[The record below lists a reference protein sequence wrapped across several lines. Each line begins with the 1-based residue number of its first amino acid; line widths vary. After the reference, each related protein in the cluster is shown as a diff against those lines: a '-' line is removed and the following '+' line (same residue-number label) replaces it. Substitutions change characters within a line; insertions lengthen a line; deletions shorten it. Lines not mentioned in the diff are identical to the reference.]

1 MPSSAFENEKGQE
14 ELTYTRGPGTT
25 DTSDD
30 GGEPSGAVVC
40 PSHTTERKMMW
51 RVDWHILPFVT
62 ILYLL
67 AFLDRVN
74 IANARAFNLEADLGL
89 KKTEYNT
96 ALTIFFVPYILFEIP
111 SNILLKRFSPRIWLS
126 GCMFLFGLV
135 SIFQGLTQNY
145 GGLLATRFFLG
156 LFEAGM
162 FPGMWYKRDEAQK
175 RYSLFFSSTS
185 LAGAFGGLL
194 ASAIGKRKHS
204 DNNRYP
210 RSWETSA
217 NLVTLVDGVRGYSG
231 WRWIFILEGLLTAV
245 VALVFFFTF
254 PAFPEESKWLS
265 EEEQTYIKARLK
277 AEQGNNGAERKITFR
292 DVLTVLRDHRVILG
306 GFMYFGLIVPAY
318 GYAFFAPTIIK
329 TYNYS
334 PIQTQLHSVPPWAV
348 SFVFSLITAA
358 FSDWTRHRAFFAL
371 APLGLLIAAIGVL
384 LSVHTNT
391 TAEYAVLHLFT
402 SGTYAVLPIIVCWFQ
417 MNLGGHHRRAIG
429 SAWQVGFGN
438 LGGII
443 ATYIFLDTDAPY
455 FTKGYAVCL
464 GFAVVSALAS
474 VLYLISIHV
483 ENRRRDK
490 TATNIGLSEYEKT
503 ELGDLN
509 PNYRYMY

>member
-1 MPSSAFENEKGQE
+1 MAVASAGSDNEKGE
-14 ELTYTRGPGTT
+14 EFAYNHRGAA
-25 DTSDD
+25 DISDD
-30 GGEPSGAVVC
+30 GELVAAAVEC
-40 PSHTTERKMMW
+40 PPHTTERKILT
-51 RVDWHILPFVT
+51 RIDWHILPFVT

-74 IANARAFNLEADLGL
+74 IANAKTFNLVKDLNL
-89 KKTEYNT
+89 KNTEYNT
-96 ALTIFFVPYILFEIP
+96 SLTIFFVPYILFEIP

-135 SIFQGLTQNY
+135 SILQGVVQNY
-145 GGLLATRFFLG
+145 SGLLATRFFLG

-162 FPGMWYKRDEAQK
+162 FPGCFYLIGMWYKRSEAQK

-194 ASAIGKRKHS
+194 ASAIGK
-204 DNNRYP
+204 
-210 RSWETSA
+210 
-217 NLVTLVDGVRGYSG
+217 LDGIRGYSG

-245 VALVFFFTF
+245 VAIIFFFTF
-254 PAFPEESKWLS
+254 PAFPEESKWLT
-265 EEEQTYIKARLK
+265 EEEQSYVKARLR
-277 AEQGNNGAERKITFR
+277 AEQGNNGAERKVTFR
-292 DVLTVLRDHRVILG
+292 DAVTVLKDHRIWLG

-318 GYAFFAPTIIK
+318 SYAFFAPTIIK

-334 PIQTQLHSVPPWAV
+334 AIQTQLHSVPPWVV
-348 SFVFSLITAA
+348 SFGFSLITAA
-358 FSDWTRHRAFFAL
+358 LSDWTRHRAFFAL
-371 APLGLLIAAIGVL
+371 VPLSLLIAAIAVL

-402 SGTYAVLPIIVCWFQ
+402 SGTYGVLPIIVCWFQ
-417 MNLGGHHRRAIG
+417 MNLGGHRRRAVG

-443 ATYIFLDTDAPY
+443 ATYIFLDSDAPH

-464 GFAVVSALAS
+464 GFTVLSAISS
-474 VLYLISIHV
+474 VLYLISITV
-483 ENRRRDK
+483 ANRRRAK

-503 ELGDLN
+503 EMGDLN
-509 PNYRYMY
+509 PSYRYMY

>member
-1 MPSSAFENEKGQE
+1 MAFASAGSDNEKGE
-14 ELTYTRGPGTT
+14 DLSYRNAVGT
-25 DTSDD
+25 DSSDD
-30 GGEPSGAVVC
+30 GEVIVGC
-40 PSHTTERKMMW
+40 PPHTTERKMMT

-74 IANARAFNLEADLGL
+74 IANARTFDLEADL
-89 KKTEYNT
+89 
-96 ALTIFFVPYILFEIP
+96 ALTIFFVPYIVFEIP

-135 SIFQGLTQNY
+135 SIFQGLVQNY
-145 GGLLATRFFLG
+145 GGLLTTRFFLG

-162 FPGMWYKRDEAQK
+162 FPGCFYLIGMWYKRDEAQK

-194 ASAIGKRKHS
+194 ASAIGK
-204 DNNRYP
+204 
-210 RSWETSA
+210 
-217 NLVTLVDGVRGYSG
+217 LDGIRGYSG

-245 VALVFFFTF
+245 VAIVFFFTF
-254 PAFPEESKWLS
+254 PAFPEESKWLK
-265 EEEQTYIKARLK
+265 EEEQAFIKARLR

-292 DVLTVLRDHRVILG
+292 DVVTVMKDHRIWLG
-306 GFMYFGLIVPAY
+306 GFMYLGLIVPAY
-318 GYAFFAPTIIK
+318 SYAFFAPTIIK

-334 PIQTQLHSVPPWAV
+334 AIQTQLHSVPPWAA
-348 SFVFSLITAA
+348 SFGFSLVVAA
-358 FSDWTRHRAFFAL
+358 LSDWTRHRAFFAL
-371 APLGLLIAAIGVL
+371 APMTLLIAAIAVL
-384 LSVHTNT
+384 LSVHHNT

-417 MNLGGHHRRAIG
+417 MNLGGHHRRAVG

-438 LGGII
+438 LGGIV
-443 ATYIFLDTDAPY
+443 ATYLFLDSDAPY
-455 FTKGYAVCL
+455 FVKGYAVCL
-464 GFAVVSALAS
+464 GFTAVSAIAC
-474 VLYLISIHV
+474 VLYLISIHM
-483 ENRRRDK
+483 ENRRRAK

-509 PNYRYMY
+509 PSYKYMY

>member
-1 MPSSAFENEKGQE
+1 MAVAASAASDNEKGE
-14 ELTYTRGPGTT
+14 DLKYTHPGTA
-25 DTSDD
+25 DISDD
-30 GGEPSGAVVC
+30 GELVAVEC
-40 PSHTTERKMMW
+40 PSHTTERKLLT
-51 RVDWHILPFVT
+51 RIDWHILPFVT

-74 IANARAFNLEADLGL
+74 IANARTFSLEADLGL

-96 ALTIFFVPYILFEIP
+96 ALTIFFVPYIIFEIP

-126 GCMFLFGLV
+126 GCMFFFGLV
-135 SIFQGLTQNY
+135 SIFQGLVQNY

-162 FPGMWYKRDEAQK
+162 FPGCFYLIGMWYKRSEAQK

-194 ASAIGKRKHS
+194 ASAIGK
-204 DNNRYP
+204 
-210 RSWETSA
+210 
-217 NLVTLVDGVRGYSG
+217 LDGIRGYSG

-245 VALVFFFTF
+245 VAIVFFFTF

-265 EEEQTYIKARLK
+265 EDEQAYVKARLQ
-277 AEQGNNGAERKITFR
+277 AEQGNNGAERKITFS
-292 DVLTVLRDHRVILG
+292 DAVTVMKDYRIWLG
-306 GFMYFGLIVPAY
+306 GFMYLGLIVPAY

-329 TYNYS
+329 TYHYS
-334 PIQTQLHSVPPWAV
+334 AIQTQLHSVPPWAA
-348 SFVFSLITAA
+348 SFGFSLVTAA
-358 FSDWTRHRAFFAL
+358 LSDWTRHRAFFAL
-371 APLGLLIAAIGVL
+371 APLGILIAAIAVL

-417 MNLGGHHRRAIG
+417 MNLGGHRRRAVG

-464 GFAVVSALAS
+464 GFTVLSAIAS
-474 VLYLISIHV
+474 TLYLISIHV
-483 ENRRRDK
+483 ENRRRAK
-490 TATNIGLSEYEKT
+490 TATDIGLSEYEKT
-503 ELGDLN
+503 EMGDLN
-509 PNYRYMY
+509 PSYRYMY